1 MIQALNLIIHPIIF
15 YLIKIILHSRLRFN
29 KLPAHLFS
37 YMMEKLTAIALGLL
51 LTQTVL
57 AQQGGNGNTAFT
69 TYEEKIPGTDLSFKM
84 VPITGGSFTIGSP
97 AGEKGRGADEGP
109 QKKVSI
115 APFWMGA
122 CEVTFDE
129 YDIYADPEKDK
140 TPIPDGMTRPSP
152 PYIDLTLGMGK
163 TGGYPA
169 NSMSQYGALSY
180 CRWLY
185 VKTGVFYRLPT
196 EAEWEYACRAGA
208 ATAYPFGAD
217 DAQLKEY
224 AWYAGNSEG
233 KYHKVGQLKPNA
245 WGLYDM
251 MGNVAE
257 WTLDQY
263 DAQFLEHAAGTD
275 PWNKPT
281 TKTPRTIKGG
291 NYQDDAAKVRSAA
304 RLKSDPDW
312 NRRDPQ
318 IPKSKWWNA
327 DAPFIGFRIVRPVKQ
342 PTKEEAEQFFAEV
355 LDKYVGAR

>member
-1 MIQALNLIIHPIIF
+1 
-15 YLIKIILHSRLRFN
+15 
-29 KLPAHLFS
+29 
-37 YMMEKLTAIALGLL
+37 MEKLTVIALGLL

-57 AQQGGNGNTAFT
+57 AQQGGNGNAAFT

-109 QKKVSI
+109 QKKVTL
-115 APFWMGA
+115 APFWMSA
-122 CEVTFDE
+122 CEVTFDA
-129 YDIYADPEKDK
+129 YDVYADPEKDK

-208 ATAYPFGAD
+208 ATAYPFGND
-217 DAQLKEY
+217 DAQLKDY

-251 MGNVAE
+251 LGNVAE

-291 NYQDDAAKVRSAA
+291 NYQDDATKARSAA